1 MAQRSHCFLPDLCAC
16 HPAAALLL
24 DVYSGGVCPCIYSNP
39 RKYRIKSSASERE
52 IQRQTASTCPGTPSA
67 AFLVFHVLL
76 HSLCCNIFLDCYRY
90 IHGVTLILAGAVVLA
105 QVSYAKKNRIFD
117 EFARENLKTTDSIC
131 LKVSFGLMTV
141 ATLACVFAEFDGI
154 VAGYFV
160 VGGILLLA
168 ELVSARRETIVHLE
182 NGRYNPSLKLAMDI
196 AKVFHVTVED
206 LFEFVDEEP

>member
-1 MAQRSHCFLPDLCAC
+1 MKKSINLSVWMFLKAV
-16 HPAAALLL
+16 PAILLL
-24 DVYSGGVCPCIYSNP
+24 LYYWMCTLEGYAP
-39 RKYRIKSSASERE
+39 
-52 IQRQTASTCPGTPSA
+52 
-67 AFLVFHVLL
+67 VF
-76 HSLCCNIFLDCYRY
+76 RY

-168 ELVSARRETIVHLE
+168 VIRAIIFTAIDKK
-182 NGRYNPSLKLAMDI
+182 GM
-196 AKVFHVTVED
+196 
-206 LFEFVDEEP
+206 